1 MTSLTPEHRAFLEP
15 YGPAITKLVI
25 AARKLVLE
33 EAPSAVELIYD
44 AYSAVSAGYSF
55 TGRPSEC
62 FLYVAAYT
70 KGVNMGF
77 WAGTSLPDPDGLLEG
92 TGKRSRRR
100 QAPRSAHPHPR
111 RHRNRRSPRRRGAET
126 RERCPCHLPNKA
138 AAATLTRTMLPS
150 PNVAHRVGRLAL
162 RNGLDAV
169 RSARP
174 SSHFRSGVGQT
185 QRREL

>member
-33 EAPSAVELIYD
+33 EAPGAVELIYD

-55 TGRPSEC
+55 TGRPSDS

-92 TGKRSRRR
+92 TGKRSRHVKIRDLADVQR
-100 QAPRSAHPHPR
+100 P
-111 RHRNRRSPRRRGAET
+111 
-126 RERCPCHLPNKA
+126 
-138 AAATLTRTMLPS
+138 
-150 PNVAHRVGRLAL
+150 AL
-162 RNGLDAV
+162 RALIRAAIEIADRPEGTAPKPESVV
-169 RSARP
+169 RAIYPTKRRP
-174 SSHFRSGVGQT
+174 
-185 QRREL
+185 QR

>member
-92 TGKRSRRR
+92 TGKRSRHVKIRDLADVKR
-100 QAPRSAHPHPR
+100 P
-111 RHRNRRSPRRRGAET
+111 
-126 RERCPCHLPNKA
+126 
-138 AAATLTRTMLPS
+138 
-150 PNVAHRVGRLAL
+150 AL
-162 RNGLDAV
+162 RALIRAAIEIADRPEGAAPKPESVV
-169 RSARP
+169 RAIYPTKRRP
-174 SSHFRSGVGQT
+174 
-185 QRREL
+185 QR

>member
-92 TGKRSRRR
+92 TGKRSRHVKIRDLADVQR
-100 QAPRSAHPHPR
+100 P
-111 RHRNRRSPRRRGAET
+111 
-126 RERCPCHLPNKA
+126 
-138 AAATLTRTMLPS
+138 
-150 PNVAHRVGRLAL
+150 AL
-162 RNGLDAV
+162 RALIRAAIEIADRPEGAAPKPESVV
-169 RSARP
+169 RAIYPTKRRP
-174 SSHFRSGVGQT
+174 
-185 QRREL
+185 QR

>member
-92 TGKRSRRR
+92 TGKRSRHVKIRDL
-100 QAPRSAHPHPR
+100 ADV
-111 RHRNRRSPRRRGAET
+111 NRP
-126 RERCPCHLPNKA
+126 
-138 AAATLTRTMLPS
+138 
-150 PNVAHRVGRLAL
+150 AL
-162 RNGLDAV
+162 RALIRAAIEIADRPEGAAPKSESIV
-169 RSARP
+169 RAIYPTKRRP
-174 SSHFRSGVGQT
+174 Q
-185 QRREL
+185 Q